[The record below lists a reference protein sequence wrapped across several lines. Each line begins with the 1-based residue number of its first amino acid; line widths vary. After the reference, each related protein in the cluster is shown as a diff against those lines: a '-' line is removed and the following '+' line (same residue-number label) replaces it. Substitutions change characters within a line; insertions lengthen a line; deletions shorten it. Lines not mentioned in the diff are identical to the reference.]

1 MESLENIILSLIHNT
16 TNEGQ
21 DQVCFLGIILFEL
34 FVKYIVLYVSLILKY
49 FELNPRGF
57 DSNRHFI
64 ICHISQLILIVILIF
79 SNLSLDCRMK
89 LID

>member
-1 MESLENIILSLIHNT
+1 MESLENIILSLIHNA

-21 DQVCFLGIILFEL
+21 DQVCFLGMILFKL
-34 FVKYIVLYVSLILKY
+34 FVKSFAFYVSSMLKY

-64 ICHISQLILIVILIF
+64 IVTFHS
-79 SNLSLDCRMK
+79 
-89 LID
+89 